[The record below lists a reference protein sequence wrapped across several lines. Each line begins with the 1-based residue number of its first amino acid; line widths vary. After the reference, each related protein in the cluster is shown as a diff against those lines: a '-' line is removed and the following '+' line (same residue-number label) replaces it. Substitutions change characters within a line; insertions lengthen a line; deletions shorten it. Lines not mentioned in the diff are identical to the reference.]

1 MSSREK
7 KQLSSMPNDF
17 LWGGAISATQVEG
30 AYNRDGKG
38 LSNLDLAL
46 RCKKGEKRQITQ
58 QVDVNQ
64 YYPSHRAIGFQ
75 SNGHAFFQLEKRNG
89 LMK

>member
-1 MSSREK
+1 MSSSEK

-46 RCKKGEKRQITQ
+46 RCK
-58 QVDVNQ
+58 
-64 YYPSHRAIGFQ
+64 
-75 SNGHAFFQLEKRNG
+75 
-89 LMK
+89 

>member
-1 MSSREK
+1 MSSSEK

-46 RCKKGEKRQITQ
+46 RCKKGET
-58 QVDVNQ
+58 
-64 YYPSHRAIGFQ
+64 
-75 SNGHAFFQLEKRNG
+75 SNNSTSGCKSILSFSSSDWL
-89 LMK
+89 L